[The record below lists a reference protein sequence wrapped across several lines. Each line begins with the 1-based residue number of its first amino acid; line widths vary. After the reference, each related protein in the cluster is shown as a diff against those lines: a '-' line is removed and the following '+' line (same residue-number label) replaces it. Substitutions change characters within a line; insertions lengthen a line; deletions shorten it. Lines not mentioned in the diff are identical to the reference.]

1 MKNHHKF
8 LCNANGLVVNQFIWN
23 LSWIHRVYNFLVTV
37 QSQPPKCYAFR
48 RLSKGRI
55 HYIYLK
61 MITNYVIFVK

>member
-23 LSWIHRVYNFLVTV
+23 LRWIHGGYNFLVTV
-37 QSQPPKCYAFR
+37 QSQPPICYEFR

-55 HYIYLK
+55 HYIYLN